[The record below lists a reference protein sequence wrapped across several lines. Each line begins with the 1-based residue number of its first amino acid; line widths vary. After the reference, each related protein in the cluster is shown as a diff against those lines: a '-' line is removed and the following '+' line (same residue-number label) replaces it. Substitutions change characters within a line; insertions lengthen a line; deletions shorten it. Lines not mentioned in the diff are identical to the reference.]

1 VLELRNITK
10 SFPSVRALDGVSL
23 QFRGGEIHGLVGE
36 NGAGKST
43 AIKIITGIHQPDSGQ
58 ILYDG
63 QPIVLANYRDSLA
76 RGIGIV
82 HQELQVI
89 PDASVAENIMIDKL
103 VTRGPGIVDWPAVYA
118 EAQRHMDRIGLDVR
132 PERLVRGLNAA
143 SKQLIQI
150 AKALSA
156 NVRVLLLDE
165 PTSSLTEHE
174 ARRLFA
180 LLRQLREQGVAI
192 IFVSHKLEEIF
203 AICDR
208 ISVLRDG
215 KFVGTRLAKELT
227 SRELVGMMIGREQ
240 SDEHLGVLSP
250 DWNTPVLAAEHIVR
264 QGKAK
269 DVSFTLYQGEIL
281 GFYGLVGS
289 GRTEL
294 ARILMGDDQPE
305 SGRIVLR
312 GRPVTIRSF
321 REALYKHRL
330 GYVTENRKEEGLFL
344 EDSVRGNLAITLLP
358 RIRKAWSRR
367 IDSAAEA
374 GAAER
379 LVQAMHIKT
388 PSIEQRVKNLSGGN
402 QQKVSIGKWLAA
414 DCDILIIDEPTVGV
428 DIGAKGQIHQLI
440 WDLAAKEGKTIILI
454 SSDLPEIIRIANRI
468 LIFRGQRIVGEVRD
482 IDTKKKSYRAISEEI
497 APFFE

>member
-215 KFVGTRLAKELT
+215 KFVGTRLANELT